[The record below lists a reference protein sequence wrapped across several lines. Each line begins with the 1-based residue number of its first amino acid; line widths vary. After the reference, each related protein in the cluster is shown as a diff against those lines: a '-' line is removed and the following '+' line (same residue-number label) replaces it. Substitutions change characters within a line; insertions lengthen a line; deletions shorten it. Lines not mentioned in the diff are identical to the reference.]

1 MTIADQKTPGRPIE
15 IEFEASTGLPT
26 ANQELLLIGRAASGA
41 TGVNTV
47 ITISNVGDPVAG
59 QAEAETKFGVGSELA
74 KMVVAAINSNLAAG
88 RSNSP
93 SIKCVPMLSTAVDF
107 GTNDAALTA
116 AINTKAEFIVSPF
129 DGTDTTL
136 VNKLKNHCATV
147 SGAQRVENNQ
157 FGSIGVAANFNVAD
171 PANLNAPDSQYLSL
185 VYMRDSAP
193 AITLGELAAAY
204 AAALAGNAVPFNP
217 VNNFVLGEIAAPVT
231 ATDNLSIGAGL
242 ESETVLG
249 KGWTPLKVKPN
260 GEVAIVRSITTRITT
275 NGVTAVQSYY
285 DVQDFQ
291 VLYYWRKTLWTRFNQ
306 TDLTNT
312 KRSVKTAR
320 TIKGEA
326 LRLAKIFE
334 DNAMFQSVSQ
344 LATQFTVTSSLTDRN
359 RFDVVTPVN
368 VIPGLHVIATT
379 IKASTQ
385 FDTISV

>member
-26 ANQELLLIGRAASGA
+26 ANQELLLIGRAASGT
-41 TGVNTV
+41 TGTDTV
-47 ITISNVGDPVAG
+47 ITISNVGDATAG

-74 KMVVAAINSNLAAG
+74 KMVVAAIKSNLNAG
-88 RSNSP
+88 RTNSP
-93 SIKCVPMLSTAVDF
+93 SIKCIPMLSTATDF
-107 GTNDAALTA
+107 GTNDSALVAAR
-116 AINTKAEFIVSPF
+116 NVKAEFVVSPY

-136 VNKLKNHCATV
+136 VNKLKEHCALV

-157 FGSIGVAANFNVAD
+157 FGSIGVAANFNVSD

-217 VNNFVLGEIAAPVT
+217 VNNFVLGNIAAPVT
-231 ATDNLSIGAGL
+231 STDNLSIGAGL
-242 ESETVLG
+242 ESETVLN

-260 GEVAIVRSITTRITT
+260 TEVAIVRSITTRITT
-275 NGVTAVQSYY
+275 NGTTAVSSYF

-334 DNAMFQSVSQ
+334 DNSMFQSVAE
-344 LATQFTVTSSLTDRN
+344 LATQFTVTASLTDRN

-385 FDTISV
+385 YDTISV

>member
-1 MTIADQKTPGRPIE
+1 MTIADQKTPGRPVE
-15 IEFEASTGLPT
+15 IEFEASTGIPS

-47 ITISNVGDPVAG
+47 ITISNVGDPVAAA
-59 QAEAETKFGVGSELA
+59 AEAGTKFGVGSELA
-74 KMVVAAINSNLAAG
+74 KMVIAAVNSNIAAG
-88 RSNSP
+88 RTNAP
-93 SIKCVPMLSTAVDF
+93 AIKCVPMLSNAVDF

-116 AINTKAEFIVSPF
+116 AINTKAEFIVSPY
-129 DGTDTTL
+129 DGTSTTL
-136 VNKLKNHCATV
+136 VNKLKAHCATV

-157 FGSIGVAANFNVAD
+157 FGSVGVAANFNVAD

-185 VYMRDSAP
+185 CYMRDTAP

-204 AAALAGNAVPFNP
+204 AAALAGNPVPFNP
-217 VNNFVLGEIAAPVT
+217 VNNFVLGNIAAPVT
-231 ATDNLSIGAGL
+231 ATNNLSIGAGL
-242 ESETVLG
+242 ESETVLN
-249 KGWTPLKVKPN
+249 KGWSPLKVKPN
-260 GEVAIVRSITTRITT
+260 GEVAIVRSVTTRITT

-326 LRLAKIFE
+326 LRMAKLFE
-334 DNAMFQSVSQ
+334 DQAMFQSVNE
-344 LATQFTVTSSLTDRN
+344 LATQFTVTASVTDRN

-368 VIPGLHVIATT
+368 VIPGLHVIAST

-385 FDTISV
+385 FDVISV